1 MPQDLA
7 KDNPY
12 MKMVVNI
19 MKTGNIIDH
28 KVSAVLKN
36 FDITH
41 IQFNILRILE
51 AAMPHK
57 LSAGEINKGLLF
69 PTSDVTR
76 LIDRLEKRDLVSRTL
91 CPENRRKMDISI
103 TEKGLQVIDSS
114 LPEVSIALDGFYQ
127 NEISPA
133 ERDLVLDILKRLT
146 NKKINN

>member
-1 MPQDLA
+1 MKQDLA

-19 MKTGNIIDH
+19 LRTGNILDRR
-28 KVSAVLKN
+28 VSNVLKP

-51 AAMPHK
+51 AVSPKK

-76 LIDRLEKRDLVSRTL
+76 LIDRLEKRELVSRTI
-91 CPENRRKMDISI
+91 CKENRRKMDIAI
-103 TEKGLQVIDSS
+103 TDKGLQVIESS
-114 LPEVSIALDGFYQ
+114 LAEIDRELQGFYK
-127 NEISPA
+127 NKINTE
-133 ERDLVLDILKRLT
+133 ERDLIMDVLKRI
-146 NKKINN
+146 NK